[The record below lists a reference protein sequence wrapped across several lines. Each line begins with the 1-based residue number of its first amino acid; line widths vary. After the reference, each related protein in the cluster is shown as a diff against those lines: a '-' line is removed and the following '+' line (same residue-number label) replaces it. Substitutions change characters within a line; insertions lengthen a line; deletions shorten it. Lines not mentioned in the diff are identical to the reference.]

1 MVLTAFAGT
10 MLSSDWSSR
19 VELTGNAN
27 VWNFQTPNFA
37 RPMPFAQGAKELKLP
52 SAKRLAK
59 LDFMGA
65 RPPPPLITAPR
76 ATEAPKSVAPSPKDT
91 KSESSTDFSGA
102 PTDTIADVVAARP
115 PPPLIAAPRATEA
128 PKSAAPS
135 PKGTKSESSTDFSG
149 APTDAIADMKS
160 VPTSRSAIQSATSA
174 EATLESPEPGSS
186 GGAKQSASAPKED
199 ITLNLL
205 SKRGDVHP
213 DKVLVQMF
221 MEAECPNC
229 KRYTNTYMSHILS
242 AKGVGDIVD
251 FEWVPWGRSKTME
264 KVFSVQ
270 AGPDPVYVVN
280 KTDALE
286 SLIDRMHDTVLHGPP
301 QVSFICEHGEQGTLH
316 NAHENIGHP
325 KLRLDLHR
333 VRG

>member
-76 ATEAPKSVAPSPKDT
+76 ATEAPKSVAPSPKD
-91 KSESSTDFSGA
+91 
-102 PTDTIADVVAARP
+102 
-115 PPPLIAAPRATEA
+115 
-128 PKSAAPS
+128 
-135 PKGTKSESSTDFSG
+135 TKSESSTDFSG